1 MTDKAQFLD
10 DQGEKE
16 VIEAI
21 RQAENK
27 TSGEIRVHVEA
38 HCPKETKP
46 ENRSKAVFH
55 ELKMDATEL
64 HNGVLIYLAFNDQ
77 NFYIFGDDGIND
89 KVPDDFWES
98 TRDVMQAEFR
108 TGDFKAGLVKGIDKA
123 GEQLKTHFPVADDDI
138 NELSDEI
145 SRG

>member
-1 MTDKAQFLD
+1 MAEQAVFLD
-10 DQGEKE
+10 DNGEKE

-38 HCPKETKP
+38 HCPKDTALE
-46 ENRSKAVFH
+46 ERAKAVFE
-55 ELKMDATEL
+55 ELKMNATEL

-77 NFYIFGDDGIND
+77 KFYIFGDSGIHD
-89 KVPDDFWES
+89 KVPENFWES
-98 TRDVMQAEFR
+98 TRDVMQTEFR
-108 TGDFKAGLVKGIDKA
+108 EGNFKAGLAKGIESA
-123 GEQLKTHFPVADDDI
+123 GEQLKSHFPVADDDI